1 VSSFSIVL
9 DYPWWIAAGFFGA
22 AAAMIVYLPPK
33 FLASRVRKA
42 AAVLFFAAMLWS
54 GAHYFTWSVRLDE
67 RGASVQDAAA
77 LFQRTGLMRWEDVA
91 RIEIGKDSGRPFGY
105 EIRLVSR
112 AGLALEIPLSDIP
125 AAQIRNL
132 ARLVASQARR
142 AAFVPSEEEVVSEA
156 DRIARETTSA
166 LGFMRV
172 RG

>member
-1 VSSFSIVL
+1 MSSFSIVL

-22 AAAMIVYLPPK
+22 AAAAIVYLPAK

-42 AAVLFFAAMLWS
+42 ETALFFAVMLWS

-77 LFQRTGLMRWEDVA
+77 LFQPTGSIRWEDIA

-112 AGLALEIPLSDIP
+112 AGVALEIPLSNLP
-125 AAQIRNL
+125 AAQISNL

-142 AAFVPSEEEVVSEA
+142 AEFVPSEEEVVSEA
-156 DRIARETTSA
+156 DRIARGTTSA
-166 LGFMRV
+166 LGFIRV

>member
-1 VSSFSIVL
+1 MSSFSIVL

-22 AAAMIVYLPPK
+22 AAATVVYVPPK
-33 FLASRVRKA
+33 FLVSRGRKA
-42 AAVLFFAAMLWS
+42 VAVLFFAAMLWS

-77 LFQRTGLMRWEDVA
+77 LFQPTGLIRWEDVA

-105 EIRLVSR
+105 EIRLLSR

-125 AAQIRNL
+125 AEQIRSL

-142 AAFVPSEEEVVSEA
+142 AAFVPSEAEVVSEA

-166 LGFMRV
+166 LGFVRV

>member
-1 VSSFSIVL
+1 MSSFSIVL

-22 AAAMIVYLPPK
+22 AAAVIVYLPPK
-33 FLASRVRKA
+33 ILASRVRQA

-54 GAHYFTWSVRLDE
+54 GAHYFTWSIRIDE

-77 LFQRTGLMRWEDVA
+77 LFQPTGSIRWEDVA
-91 RIEIGKDSGRPFGY
+91 RIEIGKDSGRPVGY
-105 EIRLVSR
+105 EIRLVSH

-125 AAQIRNL
+125 AAHIRAL

-166 LGFMRV
+166 LGFVRV